1 MPVVSGALTGQ
12 IGTDVPKHTFG
23 KVENAV
29 CTLANTEYSHT
40 FPTDTKTFLVQAR
53 QNGTIK
59 LTFDAGTSG
68 TVYHS
73 IWPGCFYS
81 IGFIVAAST
90 TIYFQSPTAG
100 LVLEL
105 TSWS

>member
-1 MPVVSGALTGQ
+1 MPVVSGALTGSVN
-12 IGTDVPKHTFG
+12 TDVPKYTTG
-23 KVENAV
+23 KIENVTCVA
-29 CTLANTEYSHT
+29 ANTEYSHT
-40 FPTDTKTFLVQAR
+40 FPAYTKAFLVQAR

-59 LTFDAGTSG
+59 LSFDAGTSG
-68 TVYHS
+68 TDYHS
-73 IWPGCFYS
+73 IWAGCFYAV
-81 IGFIVAAST
+81 GYVVAPST

>member
-12 IGTDVPKHTFG
+12 IGTDVPKHTLG

-40 FPTDTKTFLVQAR
+40 FPASTKTFLVKAR
-53 QNGTIK
+53 TGGTIK
-59 LTFDAGTSG
+59 LSFDAGTTG
-68 TVYHS
+68 TTYHT
-73 IWPGCFYS
+73 IDPWCFYS

>member
-1 MPVVSGALTGQ
+1 MPVVSGALTGTV
-12 IGTDVPKHTFG
+12 GTDVPKHTTG

-40 FPTDTKTFLVQAR
+40 FPANTKTFLVQAR
-53 QNGTIK
+53 GNGTIK
-59 LTFDAGTSG
+59 LSFDVGESG

-73 IWPGCFYS
+73 IWPGAYYAM
-81 IGFIVAAST
+81 GFIVEPST
-90 TIYFQSPTAG
+90 TIYFQSPVAG